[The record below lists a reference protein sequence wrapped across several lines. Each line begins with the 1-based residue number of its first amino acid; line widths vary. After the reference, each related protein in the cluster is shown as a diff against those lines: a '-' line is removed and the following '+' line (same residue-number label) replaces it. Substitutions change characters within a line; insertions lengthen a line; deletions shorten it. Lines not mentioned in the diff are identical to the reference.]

1 MQLHRARDEIHARDA
16 ELFIIGNG
24 APSFA
29 RAFRED
35 LEITTPLYTDPS
47 LATHR
52 LLGFRRG
59 VRETLLSLAVYGAAV
74 RALRRGFRQG
84 WTRGDAW
91 QLGGVLVVRPDG
103 TMAYRHAS
111 AAAGDHP
118 PVADV
123 LAALAA
129 GSRR

>member
-1 MQLHRARDEIHARDA
+1 MQLHRVRDEIHARGA
-16 ELFIIGNG
+16 ELVIIGNG
-24 APSFA
+24 APRFA

-59 VRETLLSLAVYGAAV
+59 VRETLLSLTTFRAAV
-74 RALRRGFRQG
+74 RALRKGFRQG
-84 WTRGDAW
+84 RTQGDAW

-103 TMAYRHAS
+103 TLAYRHAS
-111 AAAGDHP
+111 VAAGDHP

-123 LAALAA
+123 LAALTA
-129 GSRR
+129 